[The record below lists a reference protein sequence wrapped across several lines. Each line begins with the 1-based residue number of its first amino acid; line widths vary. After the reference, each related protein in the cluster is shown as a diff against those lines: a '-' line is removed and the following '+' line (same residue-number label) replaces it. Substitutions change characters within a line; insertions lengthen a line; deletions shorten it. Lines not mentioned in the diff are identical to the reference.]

1 LNLAFRTSEKAK
13 RQVKI
18 PRQGMFVEKAIMT
31 PSFAVL
37 GTTKLMIP
45 KGRMRRTATGRRSQA
60 FFYDVF
66 WMCTQ

>member
-1 LNLAFRTSEKAK
+1 
-13 RQVKI
+13 VKM
-18 PRQGMFVEKAIMT
+18 PKQGMFVEKAIMT